1 MKLCSLSSSLLLLP
15 LLLLSAQGKKKHEK
29 EGRTECKCK
38 LKNRPDKAEKALTAR
53 LVDSLMIVK
62 AVVSSVYS
70 ILSML

>member
-29 EGRTECKCK
+29 EECKCK
-38 LKNRPDKAEKALTAR
+38 VKNRPDKSEKALTAR

-62 AVVSSVYS
+62 VVLSSVYS
-70 ILSML
+70 IFSML